1 MKKLL
6 TISSIVV
13 LCLGLS
19 STAMANPT
27 TSQTGSEQPGL
38 LNASTTTNK
47 PDDSSFFLE
56 DWLHWILDNLFGW
69 DWGGSKKSYV
79 PGNEGWDSNSGNG
92 GSGYNPGGG
101 GSGYNPGG
109 GGSGYNPGGG
119 GSGYNPGGGGSGYN
133 PGGGGSGYDPGG
145 GGSDYNP
152 GDGGWNGDSGPVQAV
167 PAPGALVLGAIGS
180 SFVCWLRRRRIV

>member
-13 LCLGLS
+13 LCIGLS
-19 STAMANPT
+19 STAIANPT
-27 TSQTGSEQPGL
+27 TSQAGSGQPGL
-38 LNASTTTNK
+38 LNAPTTTNK

-56 DWLHWILDNLFGW
+56 DWLRWILDNLFGW

-79 PGNEGWDSNSGNG
+79 PGNAGWDNSSGNGGSDNNSGNGGWNYDPGDG

-119 GSGYNPGGGGSGYN
+119 G
-133 PGGGGSGYDPGG
+133 
-145 GGSDYNP
+145 
-152 GDGGWNGDSGPVQAV
+152 WNGDSDPAQAV

>member
-1 MKKLL
+1 MKMKKLL
-6 TISSIVV
+6 TISLIAV

-56 DWLHWILDNLFGW
+56 DWLRWIFDNLFGW
-69 DWGGSKKSYV
+69 DWGDSKKSYI
-79 PGNEGWDSNSGNG
+79 PGNEGWDNSSGNG
-92 GSGYNPGGG
+92 GSGNNSGTGGWDYDPGDDGSGYDPGDGGSGHNPGGGGSGSNPGGG

-109 GGSGYNPGGG
+109 GG
-119 GSGYNPGGGGSGYN
+119 
-133 PGGGGSGYDPGG
+133 
-145 GGSDYNP
+145 
-152 GDGGWNGDSGPVQAV
+152 WNGDSDPAQAV
-167 PAPGALVLGAIGS
+167 PAPGALVLGAVGS